1 MKMGIVMETIEELLD
16 RFKKNVGKG
25 VQSTLMFDGDDTMT
39 LSCDPRSDGH
49 VGFGIV
55 QKEKSPDRQGDLDG

>member
-39 LSCDPRSDGH
+39 LSCDPSSAGH